1 VNSNPQDG
9 TSVKK
14 YGLAFHTATP
24 ELGLAISN
32 FAGDSRCQTWNLGR
46 SLATDLHQHLV
57 EFIEPQTW
65 ADLAFIAVAKGP
77 GGFTGTR
84 MGMVTARTLAQ
95 QLDIPVFAISTLAA
109 VAWAAP
115 PQPPLAKGGLLSAE
129 PPVAKGGLLN
139 AEPPQPALAKGGLL
153 NAEPPQPPLPKG
165 GLLNAEPPLASD
177 GLLNAEPPQPPL
189 PKGGLLS
196 AEPPVAKGGLLNA
209 EPPQPAL
216 AKGGLLSAEPP
227 VAKGGL
233 LNAEPPQPPLAK
245 GGLLSIALQ
254 MPAQRGQLFGAVYS
268 VNKDSGL
275 TELFPDTVMTPES
288 WQEKLESWE
297 NSYQLIEVG
306 SELGW
311 SVSSVLELAY
321 LEWKQGSRPD
331 WSGALPFYGQHP
343 VKGH

>member
-1 VNSNPQDG
+1 MNSNSPDG
-9 TSVKK
+9 TSGTK
-14 YGLAFHTATP
+14 YGLALHTSTP

-32 FAGDSRCQTWNLGR
+32 FPDDSRCQVWNLGR

-57 EFIEPQTW
+57 QFIQPQTW

-109 VAWAAP
+109 FAWA
-115 PQPPLAKGGLLSAE
+115 QPNGGLL
-129 PPVAKGGLLN
+129 K
-139 AEPPQPALAKGGLL
+139 
-153 NAEPPQPPLPKG
+153 
-165 GLLNAEPPLASD
+165 D
-177 GLLNAEPPQPPL
+177 D
-189 PKGGLLS
+189 
-196 AEPPVAKGGLLNA
+196 
-209 EPPQPAL
+209 
-216 AKGGLLSAEPP
+216 
-227 VAKGGL
+227 
-233 LNAEPPQPPLAK
+233 
-245 GGLLSIALQ
+245 IALQ
-254 MPAQRGQLFGAVYS
+254 MPTQRGQLFGAVYS

-275 TELFPDTVMTPES
+275 TELFPDTVMTAES

-306 SELGW
+306 SELGL

-321 LEWKQGSRPD
+321 LKWQQGSRPD
-331 WSGALPFYGQHP
+331 WSDALPYYGQHP

>member
-1 VNSNPQDG
+1 MNSNPQDS
-9 TSVKK
+9 TSVKR
-14 YGLAFHTATP
+14 YGLAFHTSTP

-32 FAGDSRCQTWNLGR
+32 FADDSRCQVWNLGR

-57 EFIEPQTW
+57 QFIQPQTW

-109 VAWAAP
+109 FAWA
-115 PQPPLAKGGLLSAE
+115 QPNGGLL
-129 PPVAKGGLLN
+129 K
-139 AEPPQPALAKGGLL
+139 
-153 NAEPPQPPLPKG
+153 
-165 GLLNAEPPLASD
+165 D
-177 GLLNAEPPQPPL
+177 D
-189 PKGGLLS
+189 
-196 AEPPVAKGGLLNA
+196 
-209 EPPQPAL
+209 
-216 AKGGLLSAEPP
+216 
-227 VAKGGL
+227 
-233 LNAEPPQPPLAK
+233 
-245 GGLLSIALQ
+245 IALQ
-254 MPAQRGQLFGAVYS
+254 MPTQRGQLFGAVYS

-288 WQEKLESWE
+288 WQEKLESWG

-306 SELGW
+306 SELGS

-321 LEWKQGSRPD
+321 LEWQQGSRPD
-331 WSGALPFYGQHP
+331 WSDALPYYGQHP

>member
-1 VNSNPQDG
+1 MNSNPQDG

-14 YGLAFHTATP
+14 YGLALHTASR

-32 FAGDSRCQTWNLGR
+32 FAGDSRCQTWNLDR
-46 SLATDLHQHLV
+46 DLATHLHQYLV
-57 EFIEPQTW
+57 EFIGPQTW

-95 QLDIPVFAISTLAA
+95 QLDIPVFAVSTLAA

-115 PQPPLAKGGLLSAE
+115 PQPPLAKGGLLNTE
-129 PPVAKGGLLN
+129 PPLAKGGLLNTEPPQPSVAKGGLLN
-139 AEPPQPALAKGGLL
+139 T
-153 NAEPPQPPLPKG
+153 
-165 GLLNAEPPLASD
+165 
-177 GLLNAEPPQPPL
+177 
-189 PKGGLLS
+189 
-196 AEPPVAKGGLLNA
+196 
-209 EPPQPAL
+209 
-216 AKGGLLSAEPP
+216 
-227 VAKGGL
+227 
-233 LNAEPPQPPLAK
+233 EPPQPPLAK
-245 GGLLSIALQ
+245 GGLLREDIALQ

-288 WQEKLESWE
+288 WQEKLDNWG

-321 LEWKQGSRPD
+321 LEWQMGSRPD
-331 WSGALPFYGQHP
+331 WSDALPFYGQHP

>member
-1 VNSNPQDG
+1 MNSNPQNG

-14 YGLAFHTATP
+14 YGLALHTASR

-57 EFIEPQTW
+57 EFIGPQTW

-109 VAWAAP
+109 VAWAAH
-115 PQPPLAKGGLLSAE
+115 PQ
-129 PPVAKGGLLN
+129 PPVAK
-139 AEPPQPALAKGGLL
+139 E
-153 NAEPPQPPLPKG
+153 
-165 GLLNAEPPLASD
+165 
-177 GLLNAEPPQPPL
+177 
-189 PKGGLLS
+189 
-196 AEPPVAKGGLLNA
+196 
-209 EPPQPAL
+209 
-216 AKGGLLSAEPP
+216 
-227 VAKGGL
+227 
-233 LNAEPPQPPLAK
+233 
-245 GGLLSIALQ
+245 GLLSIALQ

-275 TELFPDTVMTPES
+275 TELFPDTVMTAES

-306 SELGW
+306 SELGG

-331 WSGALPFYGQHP
+331 WSGALPYYGQHP

>member
-1 VNSNPQDG
+1 MNSNPQDG

-57 EFIEPQTW
+57 EFIGPQTW

-109 VAWAAP
+109 VAWAAH
-115 PQPPLAKGGLLSAE
+115 PQPPVAKEGLLSA
-129 PPVAKGGLLN
+129 K
-139 AEPPQPALAKGGLL
+139 PPQ
-153 NAEPPQPPLPKG
+153 
-165 GLLNAEPPLASD
+165 AS
-177 GLLNAEPPQPPL
+177 E
-189 PKGGLLS
+189 
-196 AEPPVAKGGLLNA
+196 
-209 EPPQPAL
+209 
-216 AKGGLLSAEPP
+216 
-227 VAKGGL
+227 
-233 LNAEPPQPPLAK
+233 
-245 GGLLSIALQ
+245 GLLSIALQ

-275 TELFPDTVMTPES
+275 TELFPDTVMTAES

>member
-14 YGLAFHTATP
+14 YGLALHTASR

-32 FAGDSRCQTWNLGR
+32 FAGDSRCQTWNLDR
-46 SLATDLHQHLV
+46 DLATHLHQYLV
-57 EFIEPQTW
+57 EFIGPQTW

-109 VAWAAP
+109 VAWAQP
-115 PQPPLAKGGLLSAE
+115 PQTSEARGGLLSM
-129 PPVAKGGLLN
+129 
-139 AEPPQPALAKGGLL
+139 
-153 NAEPPQPPLPKG
+153 
-165 GLLNAEPPLASD
+165 
-177 GLLNAEPPQPPL
+177 
-189 PKGGLLS
+189 
-196 AEPPVAKGGLLNA
+196 
-209 EPPQPAL
+209 
-216 AKGGLLSAEPP
+216 
-227 VAKGGL
+227 
-233 LNAEPPQPPLAK
+233 
-245 GGLLSIALQ
+245 ALQ

-288 WQEKLESWE
+288 WQEKLECWE

>member
-1 VNSNPQDG
+1 MNSNPQDG

-14 YGLAFHTATP
+14 YGLALHTASR

-32 FAGDSRCQTWNLGR
+32 FAGDSRCKTWNLDR
-46 SLATDLHQHLV
+46 DLATHLHQYLV
-57 EFIEPQTW
+57 EFIGPQTW

-109 VAWAAP
+109 VAWAAH
-115 PQPPLAKGGLLSAE
+115 PQPPQASEGLLSAE
-129 PPVAKGGLLN
+129 PP
-139 AEPPQPALAKGGLL
+139 Q
-153 NAEPPQPPLPKG
+153 
-165 GLLNAEPPLASD
+165 AS
-177 GLLNAEPPQPPL
+177 E
-189 PKGGLLS
+189 
-196 AEPPVAKGGLLNA
+196 
-209 EPPQPAL
+209 
-216 AKGGLLSAEPP
+216 
-227 VAKGGL
+227 
-233 LNAEPPQPPLAK
+233 
-245 GGLLSIALQ
+245 GLLSIALQ

-275 TELFPDTVMTPES
+275 TELFPDTVMTAES

-331 WSGALPFYGQHP
+331 WSGALPYYGQHP

>member
-1 VNSNPQDG
+1 MNSNPQDG

-14 YGLAFHTATP
+14 YGLALHTASR

-32 FAGDSRCQTWNLGR
+32 FAGDSRCQTWNLDR
-46 SLATDLHQHLV
+46 DLATHLHQYLV
-57 EFIEPQTW
+57 EFIGPQTW

-95 QLDIPVFAISTLAA
+95 QLDIPVFAVSTLAA

-115 PQPPLAKGGLLSAE
+115 PQPPLAKGGLL
-129 PPVAKGGLLN
+129 N
-139 AEPPQPALAKGGLL
+139 T
-153 NAEPPQPPLPKG
+153 
-165 GLLNAEPPLASD
+165 
-177 GLLNAEPPQPPL
+177 
-189 PKGGLLS
+189 
-196 AEPPVAKGGLLNA
+196 
-209 EPPQPAL
+209 
-216 AKGGLLSAEPP
+216 
-227 VAKGGL
+227 
-233 LNAEPPQPPLAK
+233 EPPQPPLAK
-245 GGLLSIALQ
+245 GGLLSAEPSLAKGGLLSVALQ

-275 TELFPDTVMTPES
+275 TELFTDTVMTAES

-331 WSGALPFYGQHP
+331 WSDALPFYGQHP

>member
-1 VNSNPQDG
+1 MNSNPPDG

-14 YGLAFHTATP
+14 YGLALHTASR

-32 FAGDSRCQTWNLGR
+32 FAGDSRCKTWNLDR
-46 SLATDLHQHLV
+46 DLATHLHQYLV
-57 EFIEPQTW
+57 EFIGPQTW

-109 VAWAAP
+109 VAWAAHPQP
-115 PQPPLAKGGLLSAE
+115 PQASEGLLSAQPPLASEGFLT
-129 PPVAKGGLLN
+129 
-139 AEPPQPALAKGGLL
+139 
-153 NAEPPQPPLPKG
+153 
-165 GLLNAEPPLASD
+165 
-177 GLLNAEPPQPPL
+177 
-189 PKGGLLS
+189 
-196 AEPPVAKGGLLNA
+196 
-209 EPPQPAL
+209 
-216 AKGGLLSAEPP
+216 
-227 VAKGGL
+227 
-233 LNAEPPQPPLAK
+233 
-245 GGLLSIALQ
+245 IALQ

-275 TELFPDTVMTPES
+275 TELFPDTVMTAES

-331 WSGALPFYGQHP
+331 WSGALPYYGQHP

>member
-1 VNSNPQDG
+1 MNSNPQDG

-14 YGLAFHTATP
+14 YGLALHTASR

-32 FAGDSRCQTWNLGR
+32 FAGDSRCQTWNLDR
-46 SLATDLHQHLV
+46 DLATHLHQYLV
-57 EFIEPQTW
+57 EFIGPQTW

-95 QLDIPVFAISTLAA
+95 QLDIPVFAVSTLAA

-115 PQPPLAKGGLLSAE
+115 PQPPLG
-129 PPVAKGGLLN
+129 KGGLLN
-139 AEPPQPALAKGGLL
+139 MEPPRDFVGAVPPCPPPPTDDFMGISGIGATTGGLPL
-153 NAEPPQPPLPKG
+153 QENEPAQ
-165 GLLNAEPPLASD
+165 S
-177 GLLNAEPPQPPL
+177 
-189 PKGGLLS
+189 
-196 AEPPVAKGGLLNA
+196 
-209 EPPQPAL
+209 
-216 AKGGLLSAEPP
+216 
-227 VAKGGL
+227 
-233 LNAEPPQPPLAK
+233 QPPLAK
-245 GGLLSIALQ
+245 GGLLRDDIAVQ

-268 VNKDSGL
+268 VNKDSGV
-275 TELFPDTVMTPES
+275 TELFTDTVMTPES
-288 WQEKLESWE
+288 WQEKLDNWG

-306 SELGW
+306 SELGS

-331 WSGALPFYGQHP
+331 WSDALPFYGQHP

>member
-1 VNSNPQDG
+1 MNSNPPDG

-57 EFIEPQTW
+57 EFIGQQTW

-109 VAWAAP
+109 VAWAQPPPAKGLLELEP
-115 PQPPLAKGGLLSAE
+115 PQPPLGKGGLLSAE
-129 PPVAKGGLLN
+129 PPVAKGGLLS
-139 AEPPQPALAKGGLL
+139 AQPPVAKEGLL
-153 NAEPPQPPLPKG
+153 NTEPPQPPLG
-165 GLLNAEPPLASD
+165 
-177 GLLNAEPPQPPL
+177 
-189 PKGGLLS
+189 KGGLLS
-196 AEPPVAKGGLLNA
+196 AEPPLG
-209 EPPQPAL
+209 
-216 AKGGLLSAEPP
+216 KGGLLSAQ
-227 VAKGGL
+227 L
-233 LNAEPPQPPLAK
+233 PLASE
-245 GGLLSIALQ
+245 GLLSIALQ

-275 TELFPDTVMTPES
+275 TELFPDTVMTAES

-331 WSGALPFYGQHP
+331 WSGALPYYGQHP

>member
-1 VNSNPQDG
+1 MNSNPQDG

-32 FAGDSRCQTWNLGR
+32 FADDSRCQTWNLGR

-57 EFIEPQTW
+57 EFIGPQTW

-115 PQPPLAKGGLLSAE
+115 PQPPLSKGGLLSAE
-129 PPVAKGGLLN
+129 PP
-139 AEPPQPALAKGGLL
+139 LAK
-153 NAEPPQPPLPKG
+153 E
-165 GLLNAEPPLASD
+165 
-177 GLLNAEPPQPPL
+177 
-189 PKGGLLS
+189 
-196 AEPPVAKGGLLNA
+196 
-209 EPPQPAL
+209 
-216 AKGGLLSAEPP
+216 
-227 VAKGGL
+227 
-233 LNAEPPQPPLAK
+233 
-245 GGLLSIALQ
+245 GLLSIALQ
-254 MPAQRGQLFGAVYS
+254 MPAERGQLFGAVYS

-275 TELFPDTVMTPES
+275 TELFPDTVMTAES

-306 SELGW
+306 SELGS
-311 SVSSVLELAY
+311 SVSSVMELAY

-343 VKGH
+343 VQGK

>member
-1 VNSNPQDG
+1 MNSNPQDG

-57 EFIEPQTW
+57 EFIGPQTW

-109 VAWAAP
+109 VAWGAH
-115 PQPPLAKGGLLSAE
+115 PQPPLAKE
-129 PPVAKGGLLN
+129 
-139 AEPPQPALAKGGLL
+139 
-153 NAEPPQPPLPKG
+153 
-165 GLLNAEPPLASD
+165 
-177 GLLNAEPPQPPL
+177 
-189 PKGGLLS
+189 
-196 AEPPVAKGGLLNA
+196 
-209 EPPQPAL
+209 
-216 AKGGLLSAEPP
+216 
-227 VAKGGL
+227 
-233 LNAEPPQPPLAK
+233 
-245 GGLLSIALQ
+245 GLLSIALQ

-275 TELFPDTVMTPES
+275 TELFPDTVMTAES
-288 WQEKLESWE
+288 WQEKLESGE

>member
-24 ELGLAISN
+24 QLGLAISN

-57 EFIEPQTW
+57 EFIGPQTW

-109 VAWAAP
+109 VAWAQP
-115 PQPPLAKGGLLSAE
+115 PQPPLSKGGLLSAQLPLASEGLLSAEPPLAKGGLLNTEPPQPPLAKEGLLSAEPPVAKGGLLSAQPPLAKGGLLSAE
-129 PPVAKGGLLN
+129 PPV
-139 AEPPQPALAKGGLL
+139 
-153 NAEPPQPPLPKG
+153 
-165 GLLNAEPPLASD
+165 
-177 GLLNAEPPQPPL
+177 
-189 PKGGLLS
+189 
-196 AEPPVAKGGLLNA
+196 
-209 EPPQPAL
+209 
-216 AKGGLLSAEPP
+216 
-227 VAKGGL
+227 
-233 LNAEPPQPPLAK
+233 AK

-275 TELFPDTVMTPES
+275 TELFPDTVMTAES

>member
-1 VNSNPQDG
+1 MNSNPQDG

-14 YGLAFHTATP
+14 YGLALHTASR

-32 FAGDSRCQTWNLGR
+32 FAGDSRCQTWNLDR
-46 SLATDLHQHLV
+46 DLATHLHQYLV
-57 EFIEPQTW
+57 EFIQPQTW

-95 QLDIPVFAISTLAA
+95 QLDIPVFAVSTLAA
-109 VAWAAP
+109 VAWAQAPFAKGLLELEP
-115 PQPPLAKGGLLSAE
+115 PQPPLSKGGLLSAE
-129 PPVAKGGLLN
+129 PP
-139 AEPPQPALAKGGLL
+139 LAKGLL
-153 NAEPPQPPLPKG
+153 ELEPPQPPL
-165 GLLNAEPPLASD
+165 S
-177 GLLNAEPPQPPL
+177 
-189 PKGGLLS
+189 KGGLLS
-196 AEPPVAKGGLLNA
+196 AEPSLAKGGLLDT
-209 EPPQPAL
+209 EPPQPPL
-216 AKGGLLSAEPP
+216 SKGGLLSAEPSL
-227 VAKGGL
+227 AKGL
-233 LNAEPPQPPLAK
+233 LELEPPQPPLSKGGLLSAEPSLAKGALLSAELRLAK
-245 GGLLSIALQ
+245 GGLLRDDIALQ

-268 VNKDSGL
+268 VNKNSGL

-288 WQEKLESWE
+288 WQEKLDNWG

-321 LEWKQGSRPD
+321 LEWQMGSRPD
-331 WSGALPFYGQHP
+331 WSDALPFYGQHP

>member
-1 VNSNPQDG
+1 MNSNPQDG

-14 YGLAFHTATP
+14 YGLALHTASR

-32 FAGDSRCQTWNLGR
+32 FAGDSRCETWNLDR
-46 SLATDLHQHLV
+46 DLATHLHQYLV
-57 EFIEPQTW
+57 EFIQPQTW

-109 VAWAAP
+109 VACSSS
-115 PQPPLAKGGLLSAE
+115 K
-129 PPVAKGGLLN
+129 K
-139 AEPPQPALAKGGLL
+139 
-153 NAEPPQPPLPKG
+153 
-165 GLLNAEPPLASD
+165 
-177 GLLNAEPPQPPL
+177 
-189 PKGGLLS
+189 
-196 AEPPVAKGGLLNA
+196 
-209 EPPQPAL
+209 
-216 AKGGLLSAEPP
+216 
-227 VAKGGL
+227 
-233 LNAEPPQPPLAK
+233 
-245 GGLLSIALQ
+245 SISTQDMALQ

-275 TELFPDTVMTPES
+275 TELFTDTVMTAES

-321 LEWKQGSRPD
+321 LEWQMGSRPD
-331 WSGALPFYGQHP
+331 WSDALPFYGQHP

>member
-1 VNSNPQDG
+1 MNSNPQDA

-14 YGLAFHTATP
+14 YGLALHTASR

-32 FAGDSRCQTWNLGR
+32 FAGDFRWKTWNLDR
-46 SLATDLHQHLV
+46 DLATHLHQYLV
-57 EFIEPQTW
+57 EFIGPQTW

-95 QLDIPVFAISTLAA
+95 QLGIPVFAISTLAA
-109 VAWAAP
+109 VAWAQPPQPPLSKGGLLNTEPPVAKGGLLNTEPPQPPVAKGGLLSAGPPVAKGGLLNTEP

-129 PPVAKGGLLN
+129 
-139 AEPPQPALAKGGLL
+139 
-153 NAEPPQPPLPKG
+153 LPF
-165 GLLNAEPPLASD
+165 
-177 GLLNAEPPQPPL
+177 
-189 PKGGLLS
+189 
-196 AEPPVAKGGLLNA
+196 
-209 EPPQPAL
+209 
-216 AKGGLLSAEPP
+216 
-227 VAKGGL
+227 
-233 LNAEPPQPPLAK
+233 AK

-275 TELFPDTVMTPES
+275 TELFPDTVMTAEF

-306 SELGW
+306 SELGS

-321 LEWKQGSRPD
+321 LEWKQGNRPA
-331 WSGALPFYGQHP
+331 WSDALPYYGQHP
-343 VKGH
+343 VQGK